1 MFVIT
6 ADQDNSRHSSDQV
19 PALLAALA
27 EFTSDADGVALGFE
41 RTVGDEV
48 QGVLTDARTTLVIA
62 LALQRR
68 QEWSVGIGVGAASLP
83 LAETARASTGPA
95 FLHARDAVERARGR
109 TVPVPLALEASD
121 AAAAEECEALLQL
134 LTVIVRRRSDAGWEA
149 IDLLSAGDRTAKD
162 VAEQLGISPQAVSD
176 RLRAAMWEEERAV
189 HPLAVR
195 LLADLDA
202 ATAG

>member
-6 ADQDNSRHSSDQV
+6 ADQDDSRRSSDRV
-19 PALLAALA
+19 PALLAALVDL
-27 EFTSDADGVALGFE
+27 THDVDGVALPFE

-48 QGVLTDARTTLVIA
+48 QGVLTDAGTTLTIA

-68 QEWSVGIGVGAASLP
+68 QEWSVGIGVGTVHTP

-95 FLHARDAVERARGR
+95 FLHARDAVERAKGR
-109 TVPVPLALEASD
+109 TVPVPIAL
-121 AAAAEECEALLQL
+121 AAADPAPAAECEALLHL
-134 LTVIVRRRSDAGWEA
+134 ITTVVRRRSDAGWEA
-149 IDLLSAGDRTAKD
+149 VDLLASGSRTAKD
-162 VAEQLGISPQAVSD
+162 VAEELGISPQAVSS
-176 RLRAAMWEEERAV
+176 RLRTAMWEEERAV

-195 LLADLDA
+195 LLADLDS